1 MKKKKGFTLVEL
13 LVVIIIIG
21 LLIALTTVSVV
32 TIRKKQEV
40 QNRKNTISSIL
51 TAAKE
56 YIADHPEILE
66 EHLDVNEWKYARIYV
81 KDLIENNYLSMDS
94 KSYKEFVTD
103 YGYPEQYL
111 RDESNNC
118 ICKGACAGSSVP
130 TYTRYTCT
138 ETAGPSGSEIYIRE
152 KNLRYVEAYK
162 CSSNDKLYYRFFDQ
176 KEDIEKLNY
185 KDQYQ
190 EAKDGSGFKQVK
202 YNDCGCEEQDSGG
215 TESKQLC
222 ITP

>member
-66 EHLDVNEWKYARIYV
+66 EHLDVNKWEYARIYV

-103 YGYPEQYL
+103 YGCDEQDL
-111 RDESNNC
+111 RGESNNC
-118 ICKGACAGSSVP
+118 ICKGKCAGSTDLNEEHP
-130 TYTRYTCT
+130 TC
-138 ETAGPSGSEIYIRE
+138 EEQANGIYIRE
-152 KNLRYVEAYK
+152 KNLRYVEAHK
-162 CSSNDKLYYRFFDQ
+162 CEGNDKLYYRFFDQ
-176 KEDIEKLNY
+176 EKDIEKLNY

-190 EAKDGSGFKQVK
+190 EAKNGTGFKQVK
-202 YNDCGCEEQDSGG
+202 YHDCGCEAQPNTSEDS
-215 TESKQLC
+215 EQLC
-222 ITP
+222 ILD

>member
-66 EHLDVNEWKYARIYV
+66 EHLDVNKWEYARIYV
-81 KDLIENNYLSMDS
+81 KDLIKENYLSMDS
-94 KSYKEFVTD
+94 NSYKEFVTD
-103 YGYPEQYL
+103 YGYIESVL
-111 RDESNNC
+111 RNADGSC
-118 ICKGACAGSSVP
+118 ICKGACAGSSNP
-130 TYTRYTCT
+130 NTSHATCT
-138 ETAGPSGSEIYIRE
+138 ETAGPDRKYIRE
-152 KNLRYVEAYK
+152 KNLRYVEAHR
-162 CSSNDKLYYRFFDQ
+162 CDGNDKLYYRFFDQ

-190 EAKDGSGFKQVK
+190 EAKDRSVWRQRLVRRGVGGS
-202 YNDCGCEEQDSGG
+202 
-215 TESKQLC
+215 
-222 ITP
+222 